1 MGLRGEGATSPLPQR
16 RSASPWT
23 RAPLPLPDLYNNLTQ
38 LPEENFFVN
47 HYSSNYGQGPMCSSV
62 SGGSCAVCS
71 PIPGDFERTSEITA
85 WHCLSPRSLRVS
97 VVGRTTWHRRPQRAG
112 LSTWWQNSQPHDL
125 PAALRQGEAEN
136 RLLSSALSLDRASWW
151 AGLGRGA
158 PTSSPAL

>member
-1 MGLRGEGATSPLPQR
+1 MDKAQCVALFLVVLVLFARPSLGTLR
-16 RSASPWT
+16 
-23 RAPLPLPDLYNNLTQ
+23 
-38 LPEENFFVN
+38 
-47 HYSSNYGQGPMCSSV
+47 
-62 SGGSCAVCS
+62 
-71 PIPGDFERTSEITA
+71 ERTSEITA

-112 LSTWWQNSQPHDL
+112 LSTWWQNSQPHDP

-158 PTSSPAL
+158 PTSSHAL